1 MRKGFKTVENIYQE
15 ARETVEDVYVIA
27 FDLGPLLVLVL
38 LLRMLKIG
46 VIRGEKMRIFE

>member
-1 MRKGFKTVENIYQE
+1 MRLIPLRALKTVENIYQE
-15 ARETVEDVYVIA
+15 ARETVGDVFVIA

-46 VIRGEKMRIFE
+46 MMCGEK

>member
-1 MRKGFKTVENIYQE
+1 MRLRKGFKTVENIYQE
-15 ARETVEDVYVIA
+15 ARETVGNVFAIA

-46 VIRGEKMRIFE
+46 IISGEK